1 MNIVSSC
8 TGAKT
13 FSTQL
18 CPLSFGRQDE
28 QFATPV
34 RSAAE
39 FKVQDFSG
47 EPFPP
52 AIDIHAPGAY
62 LQILF

>member
-1 MNIVSSC
+1 M
-8 TGAKT
+8 
-13 FSTQL
+13 ST
-18 CPLSFGRQDE
+18 
-28 QFATPV
+28 V

-39 FKVQDFSG
+39 FKIQDSG

-62 LQILF
+62 LQILFLSKFEFFQRR